1 MSDHLQQNRMLAN
14 DRDFPGQSRGRS
26 RLAAAEV
33 SPKTGRA
40 RRPAGEN
47 VSGSQRLQRSHRSQ
61 TCESQ
66 RTIALSSV
74 EQTEPPVD
82 PLRDEFVV
90 VDSSRIHLP
99 TMRSVEEE
107 IANTL
112 THGVGLGLAVAGWCV
127 LLVFAS
133 LEGSVWSIVGCGIY
147 GATLVM
153 LYAASTFYHS
163 VTSPRWKPTLR
174 LCDHMCIFL
183 LIAGTYTP
191 FLLTT
196 LRGPWGWTLLA
207 LVWTCAIAGIL
218 FKLYAAGRFRSVSA
232 APYLGMGW
240 LVVLAAKP
248 LLQLM
253 PVGGLLWLLGGGL
266 FYSAGTIFY
275 RRDHN
280 RYYHAVWHIFVL
292 LGSVCHFC
300 AVFFYATSA

>member
-1 MSDHLQQNRMLAN
+1 MSDRLRHNYF
-14 DRDFPGQSRGRS
+14 RDASHEHPGQSRGRS

-33 SPKTGRA
+33 AHKSA
-40 RRPAGEN
+40 RPHRPAGDDL
-47 VSGSQRLQRSHRSQ
+47 SRSRRLPRSQ
-61 TCESQ
+61 ASQGLESQ
-66 RTIALSSV
+66 RTIAETNA
-74 EQTEPPVD
+74 EQDATSTD
-82 PLRDEFVV
+82 PWRDEFVQHE
-90 VDSSRIHLP
+90 SSRIHLP
-99 TMRSVEEE
+99 TLRSVEEE
-107 IANTL
+107 IANVL

-127 LLVFAS
+127 LLVFAAI
-133 LEGSVWSIVGCGIY
+133 EGSAWSIVGCSIY

-174 LCDHMCIFL
+174 LCDHVCIFL

-207 LVWTCAIAGIL
+207 LVWACAIAGIL

-232 APYLGMGW
+232 MPYLGMGW
-240 LVVLAAKP
+240 LALLAVKP
-248 LLQLM
+248 MVQLM
-253 PVGGLLWLLGGGL
+253 PVGGIAWLLGGGL
-266 FYSAGTIFY
+266 FYSAGTLFY

-280 RYYHAVWHIFVL
+280 RFYHAVWHIFVL

-300 AVFFYATSA
+300 AVFFYAIGG